1 MLDRTATTLQPTK
14 TLYLMLTDSGRCL
27 SRNFRG
33 EFGIHSHNQWSWIVG
48 SICGE
53 FDCEPE
59 QVSCIET
66 EDGDKIALDGVAVAE
81 LIEE

>member
-1 MLDRTATTLQPTK
+1 MLDRTATTIKPTK
-14 TLYLMLTDSGRCL
+14 TVYLMLTDSGRCL

-33 EFGIHSHNQWSWIVG
+33 EFGINSHNQWSWIVG